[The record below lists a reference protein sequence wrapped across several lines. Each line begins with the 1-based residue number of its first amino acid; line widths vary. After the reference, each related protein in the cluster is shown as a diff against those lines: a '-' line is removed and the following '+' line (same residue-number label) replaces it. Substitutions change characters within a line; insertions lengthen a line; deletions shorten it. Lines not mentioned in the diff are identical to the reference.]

1 MVGDVKGKI
10 MGLFK
15 TKTTKC
21 YYKATHVNIY
31 KSGKKQKK
39 IKAIEDN
46 IIKDITNHFES
57 KKMKK
62 RTTTNQ

>member
-31 KSGKKQKK
+31 KSGKM
-39 IKAIEDN
+39 
-46 IIKDITNHFES
+46 F
-57 KKMKK
+57 
-62 RTTTNQ
+62 